1 MKCPV
6 TLCAFLT
13 NSVAPV
19 RERGLKSTNVYDLV
33 SAKGRSRKGAW
44 IEILIRPYDHKYNK
58 GRSRKGAW
66 IEISIESSRATEWR
80 VAPVRERGLKW
91 VVFIKIDRIMTVAP
105 VRERGLKSPAS
116 RAVWSW

>member
-44 IEILIRPYDHKYNK
+44 IEMGRIHKNRQNHDR
-58 GRSRKGAW
+58 RSRKGAW
-66 IEISIESSRATEWR
+66 IEITSESSCMVLVISRSRKGAWIEIR
-80 VAPVRERGLKW
+80 VTIYYGVY
-91 VVFIKIDRIMTVAP
+91 
-105 VRERGLKSPAS
+105 
-116 RAVWSW
+116 